1 MTTTIAEHLLTNTFI
16 VKSTTSLF
24 FAVMLGAT
32 LLGPS

>member
-1 MTTTIAEHLLTNTFI
+1 MTAIIADHLLTNTFI
-16 VKSTTSLF
+16 VEFTSSLF